1 VDIKSLTSRK
11 EVATV
16 SKKVIWA
23 IVIAVGLVLLLTN
36 SKTDV
41 GSTPAARL
49 TPSNSDSSAIT
60 PEATSATERNSP
72 TFAGS
77 PCTSDCS
84 GHEAGYNWAEEHG
97 IDDESDCD
105 TAEDTSN
112 SPSFA
117 EGCRAYVQENEP
129 TEDTD
134 DDPDN

>member
-1 VDIKSLTSRK
+1 MMLRK
-11 EVATV
+11 GALLG
-16 SKKVIWA
+16 KKVIWA
-23 IVIAVGLVLLLTN
+23 IIIAVGLVLLLTH

-41 GSTPAARL
+41 GGTSAVTS
-49 TPSNSDSSAIT
+49 TPSNSDSSAN
-60 PEATSATERNSP
+60 ESDDTSTEERTSS

-105 TAEDTSN
+105 TAGGTSN

-117 EGCRAYVQENEP
+117 GGCRAYVQENES
-129 TEDTD
+129 TDDSD
-134 DDPDN
+134 DDPNN

>member
-1 VDIKSLTSRK
+1 MFRK
-11 EVATV
+11 EVTRLG
-16 SKKVIWA
+16 KKVIWA
-23 IVIAVGLVLLLTN
+23 IIIAVGLVLLLTH

-41 GSTPAARL
+41 GRTTPAVTL
-49 TPSNSDSSAIT
+49 PPSNSDSSAT
-60 PEATSATERNSP
+60 ESDDTSAAKRTSS

-105 TAEDTSN
+105 TAGDTSN

-117 EGCRAYVQENEP
+117 EGCRAYVQENGS
-129 TEDTD
+129 TDDTD
-134 DDPDN
+134 DDPNN

>member
-1 VDIKSLTSRK
+1 MMFRK
-11 EVATV
+11 EVALLG
-16 SKKVIWA
+16 KKVIWA
-23 IVIAVGLVLLLTN
+23 IIIAAGLVLLLTH

-41 GSTPAARL
+41 GVTPAVTS
-49 TPSNSDSSAIT
+49 TPSNSDSSAT
-60 PEATSATERNSP
+60 ESDDTSAAEGTSP

-105 TAEDTSN
+105 TAGDTSN

-117 EGCRAYVQENEP
+117 EGCRAYVQENES
-129 TEDTD
+129 TDDTDDDTD
-134 DDPDN
+134 DDPHN

>member
-1 VDIKSLTSRK
+1 MD
-11 EVATV
+11 
-16 SKKVIWA
+16 KKIIWA
-23 IVIAVGLVLLLTN
+23 IIIVIGLVMLLTH

-41 GSTPAARL
+41 GSTPAVTSTA
-49 TPSNSDSSAIT
+49 SNSDSSDD
-60 PEATSATERNSP
+60 TSAERPSSS

-84 GHEAGYNWAEEHG
+84 GHEAGYNWAEENG

-105 TAEDTSN
+105 TAGDTSN

-129 TEDTD
+129 TDNTD
-134 DDPDN
+134 DDPNN

>member
-1 VDIKSLTSRK
+1 MMSWK
-11 EVATV
+11 EVARL

-23 IVIAVGLVLLLTN
+23 IIIAVALVLLLTH

-41 GSTPAARL
+41 GSTPPVAS
-49 TPSNSDSSAIT
+49 TPSNPDSASS
-60 PEATSATERNSP
+60 ESEDTSATERTSS
-72 TFAGS
+72 TFAGW

-105 TAEDTSN
+105 TAGDKSN

-117 EGCRAYVQENEP
+117 EGCRDYVQENGA
-129 TEDTD
+129 TDDTD
-134 DDPDN
+134 DEPNN

>member
-1 VDIKSLTSRK
+1 MIFRK
-11 EVATV
+11 EGALL
-16 SKKVIWA
+16 SKKVIWT
-23 IVIAVGLVLLLTN
+23 IIIAVGLVLLLAH

-41 GSTPAARL
+41 GSTPAVTS
-49 TPSNSDSSAIT
+49 TPSKSDSSAT
-60 PEATSATERNSP
+60 ESDDTSAAERTSP

-105 TAEDTSN
+105 TAGDTSN

-117 EGCRAYVQENEP
+117 EGCRAYVQESGA
-129 TEDTD
+129 TDDTD
-134 DDPDN
+134 DEPNN

>member
-1 VDIKSLTSRK
+1 MMLRK
-11 EVATV
+11 EVTRLG
-16 SKKVIWA
+16 KKVIWT
-23 IVIAVGLVLLLTN
+23 IIIAAGLVLLLIH

-41 GSTPAARL
+41 GITPAVTS
-49 TPSNSDSSAIT
+49 TPSNSDSSGT
-60 PEATSATERNSP
+60 ESDDNSASARSSP

-105 TAEDTSN
+105 TAGDTSN

-117 EGCRAYVQENEP
+117 EGCRAYVQENES
-129 TEDTD
+129 TDETD
-134 DDPDN
+134 DDPNN

>member
-1 VDIKSLTSRK
+1 MG
-11 EVATV
+11 
-16 SKKVIWA
+16 KKVTWA
-23 IVIAVGLVLLLTN
+23 IIIAVGLVLLLTH

-41 GSTPAARL
+41 SSTPIVTP
-49 TPSNSDSSAIT
+49 TPSNSDSSAK
-60 PEATSATERNSP
+60 ESDANSASERTSPA
-72 TFAGS
+72 FAGS

-105 TAEDTSN
+105 TAGDTSN

-129 TEDTD
+129 PDDTD
-134 DDPDN
+134 DDPNN

>member
-1 VDIKSLTSRK
+1 LG
-11 EVATV
+11 
-16 SKKVIWA
+16 KKVIWV
-23 IVIAVGLVLLLTN
+23 IIIAVGLALLLTH

-41 GSTPAARL
+41 GSTPAVTP
-49 TPSNSDSSAIT
+49 TPSNSDSSAT
-60 PEATSATERNSP
+60 ESDDKSASERSSP

-105 TAEDTSN
+105 TAGETSN

-117 EGCRAYVQENEP
+117 EGCQAYVQENESND
-129 TEDTD
+129 DTD
-134 DDPDN
+134 DDGNN